1 MKNNQRTSKS
11 IASWIPSIL
20 LALGLVIVI
29 RTFLFSPMIVDG
41 ASMEPTLHDH
51 ERIIVS
57 KTISWTGEVDRGEIV
72 IIKGDDTKTN
82 YVKRVIGLPGDR
94 IEMKD
99 DQLFVNEQLMREPY
113 LEKNMEAAEEKG
125 SNLTDDFGPITIPD
139 NHFFVM
145 GDNRFNSID
154 SRSRL
159 GFSLGFI
166 ERDRIIGKSKMVLF
180 PLKNIRVTK

>member
-1 MKNNQRTSKS
+1 MNSHKRTTKS
-11 IASWIPSIL
+11 IVSWIPPLL
-20 LALGLVIVI
+20 LALGLVIAI
-29 RTFLFSPMIVDG
+29 RSFLFSPMIVDG

-57 KTISWTGEVDRGEIV
+57 KTISWMGEVNRGEIV
-72 IIKGDDTKTN
+72 IIKGEDPKTN
-82 YVKRVIGLPGDR
+82 YVKRIIGLPGDT

-99 DQLFVNEQLMREPY
+99 DKLFINEKLIKEPY
-113 LEKNMEAAEEKG
+113 LKENLKVAQEQGK
-125 SNLTDDFGPITIPD
+125 NLTEDFGPIIVPD
-139 NHFFVM
+139 HNFFVM

-166 ERDRIIGKSKMVLF
+166 ERDRIIGKSKFVLF
-180 PLKNIRVTK
+180 PLKNIRLTK

>member
-1 MKNNQRTSKS
+1 MKNNQGTSKS
-11 IASWIPSIL
+11 IASWIPPIL
-20 LALGLVIVI
+20 LAIGLVIVI

-57 KTISWTGEVDRGEIV
+57 KTISWTGEVDRGEII
-72 IIKGDDTKTN
+72 IIKGDDAKTN
-82 YVKRVIGLPGDR
+82 YVKRVIGLPGDM

-99 DQLFVNEQLMREPY
+99 DQLYINEQPTEEPY
-113 LEKNMEAAEEKG
+113 LEENMKAAEDRG
-125 SNLTDDFGPITIPD
+125 SNLTEDFGPIIIPED
-139 NHFFVM
+139 HFFVM

-159 GFSLGFI
+159 GFSLGLI
-166 ERDRIIGKSKMVLF
+166 ERERIIGKSKLVLF
-180 PLKNIRVTK
+180 PFKNIRVTK